1 MTRTSTRTHA
11 PTLIL
16 LLLFTIPTAAQQGGS
31 NFHVLAN
38 GADITYLGL
47 GAGGSQVGGE
57 DGVGHWV
64 DGEEMRGN
72 TFTSLGDYGYAQMGW
87 RASPCVL
94 GPAPTP
100 GMTLSLNFP
109 LIALVE
115 LDGVNPFDQGANVWS
130 RAACAPSLALP
141 TVGCFPIGGSGGIPF
156 GPVGASAQFLV
167 SGLPS
172 GVSSFA
178 SNLHVLIPNNGL
190 QGPTALPSATATII
204 GLASDASLGI
214 GSTGFCW
221 LVTFNW
227 LPSAVPALDDINGWW
242 TWKTNSVH
250 GNQYWPWSND
260 EQSIWQ
266 SNTVA
271 TDVGC
276 SALVAFF
283 GNVEVE
289 AISIVPAPATNV
301 ATAPNGLNQMSPYA
315 FIGSDP
321 FGGNSVNGGFDLG
334 RHGGVSLNG
343 AGGAMTGTGF
353 GGQDPAAAG
362 LSNVPTLGFVTW
374 NNGPQS
380 VATGGFGDPRSHV
393 TWVQTWFDGIL
404 AGLSGGVSGDPG
416 TNGTPDLPVA
426 PSTGVNR
433 FPLTLQESIAFA
445 FPSADVAFYGPL
457 FLHLVQDQ
465 TGVTAWPDPYGFTP
479 GFGDPPVVGA
489 SAHLPLGGAL
499 SSLSVGLPV
508 GIQVGTSQLKNV
520 LAPPLL
526 WNTNPGN
533 PYRDA
538 VSHSTIVPLI
548 D

>member
-1 MTRTSTRTHA
+1 MTRTSIRTHA
-11 PTLIL
+11 QSL
-16 LLLFTIPTAAQQGGS
+16 LLALLFAMPASAQLGF

-47 GAGGSQVGGE
+47 GAGGAQVGGE
-57 DGVGHWV
+57 DGVGYWV

-72 TFTSLGDYGYAQMGW
+72 TFTTLGDYGYAQVGW

-109 LIALVE
+109 LVALVE
-115 LDGVNPFDQGANVWS
+115 LDGVNPFDQGANVWG

-141 TVGCFPIGGSGGIPF
+141 TAGCFPIGGSGGLPF

-178 SNLHVLIPNNGL
+178 SNLHMLIPNNGL
-190 QGPTALPSATATII
+190 QGPTALPSATATLIA
-204 GLASDASLGI
+204 LASDASLGI

-221 LVTFNW
+221 AVTFNW

-260 EQSIWQ
+260 EQNLWR

-271 TDVGC
+271 TDAGC

-289 AISIVPAPATNV
+289 AISEVPSPATNV
-301 ATAPNGLNQMSPYA
+301 ATAPNGFNQTAPYA
-315 FIGSDP
+315 LMGADP

-353 GGQDPAAAG
+353 GGQDPAPAG

-380 VATGGFGDPRSHV
+380 VATGAVGDPRSHV

-404 AGLSGGVSGDPG
+404 AGLSGGLSGDPG
-416 TNGTPDLPVA
+416 TNGSPDLPVA
-426 PSTGVNR
+426 PSIGANR
-433 FPLTLQESIAFA
+433 FPLTLQESTAFA
-445 FPSADVAFYGPL
+445 FPSGDVAFYGPL

-465 TGVTAWPDPYGFTP
+465 TGVPAWPDPYGFAT
-479 GFGDPPVVGA
+479 GFGSNPVVGA

-526 WNTNPGN
+526 WNTDPGN

-538 VSHSTIVPLI
+538 VSHSTIVPII